1 MDEMEKAEKTFRYSY
16 IFKNVGVF
24 YLMFLFSCVFAGLF
38 MGQKVFMLSFL
49 PIALGFGLIFLL
61 IPYLTSRVSISDL
74 EITTKSLLVKK
85 SLQWSEIGH
94 FSSRGSSTR
103 LHHYDGSRVL
113 SIGSRLDGYT
123 EIFELL
129 HQKRP
134 DLFDIDIYKSF
145 THKMFNAIAQL
156 AIGIFLVVLGLA
168 GYFSGIEAL
177 ISTLIFGF
185 IFTLVSIW
193 NWYSSPRVLTLGQK
207 SLEIG
212 YLQKTESFPI
222 SDIADIKF
230 GGQQQIKSVQIN
242 SVLVLL
248 KNRNIINLSGYNQ
261 SPGVMYFVLKRWLQ
275 KYSTEPKSTS

>member
-1 MDEMEKAEKTFRYSY
+1 METNEKTFRYSY
-16 IFKNVGVF
+16 IFKNLGTLYLIFLAIVVIISLIGWDPVF
-24 YLMFLFSCVFAGLF
+24 LICIGPMVAG
-38 MGQKVFMLSFL
+38 
-49 PIALGFGLIFLL
+49 GLIFTVL
-61 IPYLTSRVSISDL
+61 YRSTSVIFSET
-74 EITTKSLLVKK
+74 EITAKTLLGTKSLK
-85 SLQWSEIGH
+85 WSEIGH

-103 LHHYDGSRVL
+103 LHHYDGNTVL

-134 DLFDIDIYKSF
+134 DLFDIDMYKSF
-145 THKMFNAIAQL
+145 THKIMFNAIAQL
-156 AIGIFLVVLGLA
+156 AIGFFLVVLGLA
-168 GYFSGIEAL
+168 GYFSGNEAL

-185 IFTLVSIW
+185 IFTLVSFW

-248 KNRNIINLSGYNQ
+248 KNRNVINLSGYNQ

-275 KYSTEPKSTS
+275 KYSTEPKPTS